1 MMSQRINGARANG
14 PSSSSRSPSGVEGR
28 TAANAIS
35 EDVILDAAAKLMS
48 TIGIRRTTMADV
60 ARTAEVSRA
69 TLYRRFPNVE
79 SLAAQVTTREFTRIA
94 AESPAHESLAT
105 RESMIVGLVHLV
117 SAARK
122 HPLLQRIIELD
133 PEFLMPY
140 LLHRTGRTSRSQ
152 LDTIEH
158 LLAAGQAA
166 GEIRD
171 GDAAR
176 MATTVLQMAW
186 SFALTG
192 PVFTDP
198 DDVDALDDE
207 LSELLER
214 YLRP

>member
-1 MMSQRINGARANG
+1 M
-14 PSSSSRSPSGVEGR
+14 
-28 TAANAIS
+28 
-35 EDVILDAAAKLMS
+35 ILDAAARLMA

-60 ARTAEVSRA
+60 ARTAGVSRA

-94 AESPAHESLAT
+94 AQTPTTDGLDS
-105 RESMIVGLVHLV
+105 RESMIVSLVHLV
-117 SAARK
+117 RGART

-140 LLHRTGRTSRSQ
+140 LLHRSGRTSRSQ
-152 LDTIEH
+152 LEMIET
-158 LLAAGQAA
+158 LLTAGQAT
-166 GEIRD
+166 GVIRD
-171 GDAAR
+171 GSPRR

-186 SFALTG
+186 SFTLTG
-192 PVFTDP
+192 PVFADP